1 MEENQVQRNSAGD
14 LSAEGS
20 GKTVADAEADAIVKL
35 EEITGPLEPD
45 RVEVEVLEEGSKG
58 FLGMGSNLARV
69 RVRLPAAEVP
79 GAADEGEGPEPGTPD
94 MVEEAEGVESGGNGA
109 EGDAEAGEAGETVP
123 APGSSETARERLAD
137 YMDKVMDAIGLDGTV
152 DFTEDEESIT
162 CNVSGSDL
170 GIFIGRHGQTIDA
183 VQYLANIISFRGL
196 EGRKRVIV
204 DAEDYRQRR
213 TESLKTMAERAV
225 SELEKGLAE
234 YELNPMSAAERRIIH
249 IYLQDR
255 EGVETASEGRDPFR
269 RVVITRVED

>member
-1 MEENQVQRNSAGD
+1 VEENQVQRNSAGD